1 MKNKKM
7 RDAFSYID
15 DSYLELVES
24 EKSKR
29 KPAWYYGSVAAAC
42 LVAGLLVFS
51 TGVLAAD
58 WFGLRSLVLQK
69 PDVDIDISDAV
80 TAGQYSAA
88 LSKDHDIIS
97 LSGYTDSAEAQALAE
112 WNEFLATYDPDGT
125 ILKENDKNPEYM
137 NSMYFVYSEEMQDK
151 LTEIAEKYGLKLHTD
166 LDFPTADELATSVGG
181 QFWTDCCDVE
191 SPYIYENGTF
201 QYDSTCAADGFDYQF
216 RRSVKGTF
224 EEVDLNIG
232 VASDYEEWQYKTA
245 SGAPLLLA
253 LGPDKALVFAD
264 FDNCF
269 ITVNVLA
276 GTESGM
282 SKETLQKFAD
292 SFDFGILENVTEP
305 DMNVDSSSVETSSTE
320 TASAEIKSIQDEL
333 AEIELKSA
341 EYENSDWGSM
351 GQQDM
356 NQLTAEWYQLWD
368 DELNSLWSRLSDE
381 LDAETKAKVLEEQRA
396 WITRKDENI
405 KGAGAAVYGGSLQ
418 AQLENTVAEE
428 MTRARAYVLAGYLAE
443 VRNEAFT
450 IPSEVQESIDAAE

>member
-1 MKNKKM
+1 VSKSNRQRRFSNGFAKSNCSGAEQLQSKKL

-166 LDFPTADELATSVGG
+166 LDFLTADEFAASVGG

-191 SPYIYENGTF
+191 APYIYENGTF
-201 QYDSTCAADGFDYQF
+201 QYDSTCVADGFDYQF

-253 LGPDKALVFAD
+253 LGPDKALIFAD
-264 FDNCF
+264 CDSCF
-269 ITVNVLA
+269 IAVNVLS
-276 GTESGM
+276 GTENGM

-292 SFDFGILENVTEP
+292 SFDFGILET
-305 DMNVDSSSVETSSTE
+305 VD
-320 TASAEIKSIQDEL
+320 
-333 AEIELKSA
+333 
-341 EYENSDWGSM
+341 
-351 GQQDM
+351 
-356 NQLTAEWYQLWD
+356 
-368 DELNSLWSRLSDE
+368 
-381 LDAETKAKVLEEQRA
+381 
-396 WITRKDENI
+396 
-405 KGAGAAVYGGSLQ
+405 
-418 AQLENTVAEE
+418 
-428 MTRARAYVLAGYLAE
+428 
-443 VRNEAFT
+443 
-450 IPSEVQESIDAAE
+450 